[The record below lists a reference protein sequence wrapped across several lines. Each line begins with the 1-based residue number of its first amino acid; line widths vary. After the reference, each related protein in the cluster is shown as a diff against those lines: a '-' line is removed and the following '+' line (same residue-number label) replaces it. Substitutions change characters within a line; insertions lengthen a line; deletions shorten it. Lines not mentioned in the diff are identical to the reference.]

1 LVSFDY
7 AALLRSPAVLFK
19 SRLNMIIDNLKTG
32 QYFYHIHRR
41 NWGVWKK
48 TEMGTE
54 HIADYQTREEA
65 RDKVYELNHWNK

>member
-1 LVSFDY
+1 
-7 AALLRSPAVLFK
+7 
-19 SRLNMIIDNLKTG
+19 MITDNLKTG

-48 TEMGTE
+48 TEIGTE

-65 RDKVYELNHWNK
+65 RDKVYELNKWNK